1 MILVEAFLGIENVL
15 TEVRDIQKIIARKC
29 YLFCQGNVPF
39 ENLRM
44 NEDYFD
50 VIYCC
55 LSPLAPSCRL
65 VLR

>member
-1 MILVEAFLGIENVL
+1 VILVEAFLGIENVL

-50 VIYCC
+50 RINNT
-55 LSPLAPSCRL
+55 S
-65 VLR
+65 